1 VGRALPAAALPLLG
15 VVRHDGRVTWA
26 HFVLKNLAR
35 RPARTGLTVAGVALG
50 VALIVALLSIT
61 EGVKRTAGDLI
72 TVGRSDFGLFQ
83 KGASDLTRSLLP
95 RTLADRVAVQP
106 GVKQVASIFLRVG
119 PAGGRDTFLVF
130 GLDPAE
136 FPAQRLVLVEGRRA
150 GPGEAMLGDNG
161 ARTLKLGVGDR
172 FRIAGR
178 ALPIVGIYHSGN
190 RFEDAGAVIPL
201 AVAQAI
207 AERPGEVTTI
217 AVEVALGSTPDRVAK
232 ALERRYDG
240 LAAVTEPGQAV
251 KVDTSSRLILSAGWI
266 FSLVA
271 LIIGGVAVTNTMAMS
286 VFERFRE
293 IGVLRAIG
301 WKGRSIAALILGET
315 VAIGLLALG
324 VGLGL
329 GWLGAV
335 LFTSGSR
342 LSSLASAQF
351 TAGVFGWGLAFA
363 LGVAVFGAI
372 YPTWIALRL
381 RPIEA
386 LRFV

>member
-1 VGRALPAAALPLLG
+1 MSLAANRRA
-15 VVRHDGRVTWA
+15 VRHDDRVTWA
-26 HFVLKNLAR
+26 QLVLKNLAR
-35 RPARTGLTVAGVALG
+35 RPARTGLTAAGVALG

-61 EGVKRTAGDLI
+61 AGVRRTAGDLI
-72 TVGRSDFGLFQ
+72 HVGRSDFGLFQ

-95 RTLADRVAVQP
+95 VSLADKVRATA
-106 GVKQVASIFLRVG
+106 GVRDAASIFLRVG
-119 PAGGRDTFLVF
+119 PAAGRDSFLVF

-136 FPAQRLVLVEGRRA
+136 FPARRLVLVEGRRA
-150 GPGEAMLGDNG
+150 RAGEAMLGDAG
-161 ARTLKLGVGDR
+161 ARTARLEVGDR

-178 ALPIVGIYHSGN
+178 ALPVVGIYHSGN
-190 RFEDAGAVIPL
+190 RYEDAGAVIPL
-201 AVAQAI
+201 TVAQAV

-217 AVEVALGSTPDRVAK
+217 AVEVKLGSTPDAVAK
-232 ALERRYDG
+232 ALQRRYDG
-240 LAAVTEPGQAV
+240 LVAVTEPGQAV
-251 KVDTSSRLILSAGWI
+251 KVDTSSRLILSVGWV

-271 LIIGGVAVTNTMAMS
+271 LIIGGVAVTNTMSMS

-293 IGVLRAIG
+293 IGLLRAVG
-301 WKGRSIAALILGET
+301 WRGRSIALLILGET
-315 VAIGLLALG
+315 LAIGLIALAA
-324 VGLGL
+324 GLGL

-335 LFTSGSR
+335 LFTRGSR
-342 LSSLASAQF
+342 LGALASASF
-351 TAGVFGWGLAFA
+351 TPGVFAWGLAFA

>member
-1 VGRALPAAALPLLG
+1 M
-15 VVRHDGRVTWA
+15 TWA
-26 HFVLKNLAR
+26 TLVLKNLGR
-35 RPARTGLTVAGVALG
+35 RPARTGLTVAGVAMG

-61 EGVKRTAGDLI
+61 AGVRRAAGDLI
-72 TVGRSDFGLFQ
+72 HVGRSDFGLFQ

-95 RTLADRVAVQP
+95 ETLTTRIRSHP
-106 GVKQVASIFLRVG
+106 GVRDAASIFLRVG
-119 PAGGRDTFLVF
+119 PAAGQQAFLVF
-130 GLDPAE
+130 GLKPGE

-150 GPGEAMLGDNG
+150 RDGEAMLGDSG
-161 ARTLKLGVGDR
+161 ARTTKLGVGER

-178 ALPIVGIYHSGN
+178 SFPIVGIYHSGN
-190 RFEDAGAVIPL
+190 RYEDSGAVIPL
-201 AVAQAI
+201 RAAQAI

-217 AVEVALGSTPDRVAK
+217 GVEVSLGSTPAGVARS
-232 ALERRYDG
+232 LQDRYDG
-240 LAAVTEPGQAV
+240 LVAVTEPGQAV

-271 LIIGGVAVTNTMAMS
+271 LIIGGIAVTNTMAMS

-301 WKGRSIAALILGET
+301 WHDRSVALLILGET
-315 VAIGLLALG
+315 VAIGLLALAL
-324 VGLGL
+324 GLLL
-329 GWLGAV
+329 GWLGAD

-342 LSSLASAQF
+342 LSTLATADF
-351 TAGVFGWGLAFA
+351 TPGVFGWGLAFA

>member
-1 VGRALPAAALPLLG
+1 M
-15 VVRHDGRVTWA
+15 TWA
-26 HFVLKNLAR
+26 QLVLKSLAR
-35 RPARTGLTVAGVALG
+35 RPARTGLTVAGVSLG

-61 EGVKRTAGDLI
+61 AGVRNTAADLI
-72 TVGRSDFGLFQ
+72 HVGRSDFGLFQ
-83 KGASDLTRSLLP
+83 KGAADLTRSLLP
-95 RTLADRVAVQP
+95 ETIAARIERHP
-106 GVKQVASIFLRVG
+106 GVKAAASIFLRVG
-119 PAGGRDTFLVF
+119 PAGGQESLLVF
-130 GLDPAE
+130 GLAADE
-136 FPAQRLVLVEGRRA
+136 FPARRLVLVQGRRA
-150 GPGEAMLGDNG
+150 GPGEAMLGDTG
-161 ARTLKLGVGDR
+161 ARTTRLGVGGR

-178 ALPIVGIYHSGN
+178 SLPIVGIYHSGN
-190 RFEDAGAVIPL
+190 RYEDAGAVIPL
-201 AVAQAI
+201 RVAQAI
-207 AERPGEVTTI
+207 AERPGEVTTV
-217 AVEVALGSTPDRVAK
+217 AVEVRLGSTPAAVAK

-240 LAAVTEPGQAV
+240 IIAITEPGQAV

-301 WKGRSIAALILGET
+301 WRGRSIALLILGET
-315 VAIGLLALG
+315 VAIGLLALA

-329 GWLGAV
+329 GYLGAEA
-335 LFTSGSR
+335 FTSGSR
-342 LSSLASAQF
+342 LSSLASADF
-351 TAGVFGWGLAFA
+351 TPGVFAWGLAFA

-381 RPIEA
+381 RPIDA

>member
-1 VGRALPAAALPLLG
+1 M
-15 VVRHDGRVTWA
+15 RHDAAVTWA
-26 HFVLKNLAR
+26 SLVLKNLAR

-61 EGVKRTAGDLI
+61 AGVRRSAGDLI
-72 TVGRSDFGLFQ
+72 HVGRSDFGLFQ

-95 RTLADRVAVQP
+95 RTLAGKVAADP
-106 GVKQVASIFLRVG
+106 GVSNVASLFLRVG
-119 PAGGRDTFLVF
+119 PAGGRDSFLTF

-150 GPGEAMLGDNG
+150 RRGEAMLGDNG
-161 ARTLKLGVGDR
+161 ARVLRLGVGGS
-172 FRIAGR
+172 FRVSRR
-178 ALPIVGIYHSGN
+178 AFPVVGIYHSGN
-190 RFEDAGAVIPL
+190 RYEDAGAVIPL
-201 AVAQAI
+201 AAAQAI

-217 AVEVALGSTPDRVAK
+217 AVEVQHGATPRAVAK
-232 ALERRYDG
+232 RLERRYDG
-240 LAAVTEPGQAV
+240 LVAVTEPGQAV
-251 KVDTSSRLILSAGWI
+251 KIDTSSRLILSAGWI
-266 FSLVA
+266 FSLIA

-324 VGLGL
+324 LGL
-329 GWLGAV
+329 ALGWAGAV
-335 LFTSGSR
+335 LFTRGSR
-342 LSSLASAQF
+342 LSALASAEF
-351 TAGVFGWGLAFA
+351 TPGVFAWGLAFA
-363 LGVAVFGAI
+363 LGVAAVGAI

>member
-1 VGRALPAAALPLLG
+1 M
-15 VVRHDGRVTWA
+15 TWA
-26 HFVLKNLAR
+26 TLVLKNLAR
-35 RPARTGLTVAGVALG
+35 RPARTGLTAAGVAMG

-61 EGVKRTAGDLI
+61 AGVRRTAGDLI
-72 TVGRSDFGLFQ
+72 HVGRSDFGLFQ

-95 RTLADRVAVQP
+95 QTLAAKVQAQA
-106 GVKQVASIFLRVG
+106 GVRDAASLFLRVG
-119 PAGGRDTFLVF
+119 PAAGVDGFLTF
-130 GLDPAE
+130 GLVPGE
-136 FPAQRLVLVEGRRA
+136 FPARRLVLVEGRRA
-150 GPGEAMLGDNG
+150 RAGEAMLGDTG
-161 ARTLKLGVGDR
+161 ARTARLGVGGR

-178 ALPIVGIYHSGN
+178 SLPVVGIYHSGN
-190 RFEDAGAVIPL
+190 RYEDAGAVIPL
-201 AVAQAI
+201 DVAQAI

-217 AVEVALGSTPDRVAK
+217 AVEVKVGANPGAVAK
-232 ALERRYDG
+232 ALAARYDG
-240 LAAVTEPGQAV
+240 LVAVTEPGQAV

-271 LIIGGVAVTNTMAMS
+271 LIIGGIAVTNTMSMA

-301 WKGRSIAALILGET
+301 WRGRQIALLILGET
-315 VAIGLLALG
+315 VAIGLIALA

-335 LFTSGSR
+335 EFTDGSR
-342 LSSLASAQF
+342 LGALASAQF
-351 TAGVFGWGLAFA
+351 TPGVFAWGLAFA

-372 YPTWIALRL
+372 YPAWIALRL